1 MGGDEAATS
10 TGLMRAARED
20 RERVIDAL
28 KTAFVHDRL
37 TRGELDARVEQAL
50 AARTYADLDAVT
62 AGIPAGHDS
71 APLPFPAHP
80 YRPVRAAV
88 KGSAIAIAGT
98 AFAAIIFAGVVD
110 HDAGAAAI
118 VVIAFTVCTVI
129 AALLAL
135 AIAGAVTLASH
146 LGKPRW

>member
-1 MGGDEAATS
+1 MSEGGAAVDE
-10 TGLMRAARED
+10 GRMRASRED

-37 TRGELDARVEQAL
+37 TRDELDARVGQAL
-50 AARTYADLDAVT
+50 AARTYADLDAVS
-62 AGIPAGHDS
+62 ASIPAGHES

-98 AFAAIIFAGVVD
+98 ALAATISAGVVD
-110 HDAGAAAI
+110 HDAGAATI
-118 VVIAFTVCTVI
+118 VVIAFTICTVI

-135 AIAGAVTLASH
+135 AIAGAVTFVSY
-146 LGKPRW
+146 LGKPR